1 MGRMKA
7 KLMDMMENPEHY
19 EIEGIDG
26 SDEYE
31 LMLPK
36 GMKVKDLWDRLE
48 RNEEAEDME
57 ELDFDLD

>member
-19 EIEGIDG
+19 DLEGIDG

-36 GMKVKDLWDRLE
+36 GMKTKDLWDRLE
-48 RNEEAEDME
+48 RQSEPEED
-57 ELDFDLD
+57 ELNFDLD